1 MQLLNIFFL
10 NHTSK
15 HSVHDN
21 VRHLLYFSLKSSL
34 SYSEYPQLL
43 ATDNQC
49 HVEIW
54 DINHTNK
61 FVTRYCDYIDKELKE
76 ETIEWAK
83 TQNSW
88 NVTLDI
94 GTCTGMT
101 LLAVLIISDTQ
112 IVRLVDIV
120 VVISKE
126 R

>member
-1 MQLLNIFFL
+1 MSF
-10 NHTSK
+10 
-15 HSVHDN
+15 
-21 VRHLLYFSLKSSL
+21 
-34 SYSEYPQLL
+34 SEYPQLL
-43 ATDNQC
+43 ATANQC
-49 HVEIW
+49 HVEIG

-61 FVTRYCDYIDKELKE
+61 FVTKYCDYIDKELKE

-120 VVISKE
+120 VVISKKGKDLTTFLSKS
-126 R
+126 